1 MLEDRR
7 SWRKRYPTSQAAVP
21 TSFFRYPDRWMLSE
35 QQDQCAY
42 SGIHLTLI
50 IQSTVALRG
59 QVCHRNAQAH
69 SAAKQSLRVLVCK
82 TQHYLDFATVQKM
95 CSSLVALGAGS
106 LVRES
111 SPECASLPAP

>member
-82 TQHYLDFATVQKM
+82 TQHYLDNQTDVPPLLPILCPVYAYRRR
-95 CSSLVALGAGS
+95 GIP
-106 LVRES
+106 ES
-111 SPECASLPAP
+111 